1 MTENYISHA
10 SLEED
15 TRKRKAKKLISILSS
30 FANLKQCS
38 ILDIGTGS
46 GHIAH
51 ELSLLCKSV
60 ISVNLNDE
68 RVVKDGYRFI
78 QIEDEYLPFEDETF
92 DVVVSNHVVEHVLNQ
107 RLHIREVSRVL
118 KKGGFLYL
126 ATPNKYAFVEPHF
139 MMPFLSWLPRH
150 LASVYLK
157 LFKNKVW
164 DIHPLS
170 FRGIKKLVLS
180 GFTLTDMSIEIIKNP
195 RKYNLDMFPLLQ
207 PLLRLFPMWF
217 LENLRFLFPS
227 YIIIL
232 RKNP

>member
-15 TRKRKAKKLISILSS
+15 IRKRKAKKLISILSV
-30 FANLKQCS
+30 FTNLEQCKL
-38 ILDIGTGS
+38 LDIGTGS

-51 ELSLLCKSV
+51 ELSFLCKSV

-68 RVVKDGYRFI
+68 RVVKEGYHFI
-78 QIEDEYLPFEDETF
+78 QIKDEYLPFEDETF
-92 DVVVSNHVVEHVLNQ
+92 DVVVSNHVIEHVLNQ
-107 RLHIREVSRVL
+107 RLHVREVSRVL

-150 LASVYLK
+150 LASAYLK
-157 LFKNKVW
+157 LLRNKVW

-170 FRGIKKLVLS
+170 FSEIKKLVLS
-180 GFTLTDMSIEIIKNP
+180 GFTVTDMSVEIIKNP
-195 RKYNLDMFPLLQ
+195 RKYNLDMFPFLQ
-207 PLLRLFPMWF
+207 PLLRLLPVCF

>member
-15 TRKRKAKKLISILSS
+15 TRKRKAKKLISILSA

-68 RVVKDGYRFI
+68 RVVKDGYQFI

-107 RLHIREVSRVL
+107 RLHIQEVSRVL

-139 MMPFLSWLPRH
+139 IMPFLSWLPRH
-150 LASVYLK
+150 IASVYLK

-207 PLLRLFPMWF
+207 PLLRLFPTWL